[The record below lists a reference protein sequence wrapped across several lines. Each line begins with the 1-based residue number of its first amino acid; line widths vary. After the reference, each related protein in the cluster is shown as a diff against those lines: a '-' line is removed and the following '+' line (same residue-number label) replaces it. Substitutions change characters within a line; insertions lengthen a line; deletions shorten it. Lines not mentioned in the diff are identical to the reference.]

1 MSAVVVTTGCA
12 DTATTETGTDTA
24 ETKSSTDT
32 VTEEPSTNTV
42 NTEIGANTVTEEPS
56 ANTTETRTTADATDT
71 TAAVASPAL
80 NAVVTRQPGGSA
92 PGQVKLRLHNDTA
105 RTLDIRF
112 GNVPP
117 FSRFSSAS
125 VAGRRLLFLPTID
138 RQATSPPVAQLIPE
152 EPTDRQI
159 GDVPCWT
166 ATGELYLVQFFT
178 DNSLQPGDSVVR
190 LYTVVWASDSDCG
203 PGTYSFERTT
213 SNEAPVRLNST
224 VEITVATDGS
234 LSATAETDLV

>member
-1 MSAVVVTTGCA
+1 MSAVVMTTGCA
-12 DTATTETGTDTA
+12 DTVTTETGTDTA

-32 VTEEPSTNTV
+32 VAEEPSTDTV
-42 NTEIGANTVTEEPS
+42 NTKIGAD
-56 ANTTETRTTADATDT
+56 TTETRTTADTTDT
-71 TAAVASPAL
+71 TAAVAPPAL
-80 NAVVTRQPGGSA
+80 DAVVARQPGGSA

-138 RQATSPPVAQLIPE
+138 RQATSPPVATLAPE
-152 EPTDRQI
+152 EPTDRRI

-166 ATGELYLVQFFT
+166 ATGEVYPVQFFT
-178 DNSLQPGDSVVR
+178 DKSLQPGDSVVR

-203 PGTYSFERTT
+203 PGTYSFKRTT
-213 SNEAPVRLNST
+213 SDEAPVRLNST

-234 LSATAETDLV
+234 LSAAAETDLV